1 LQHNKICIRIK
12 ISSIKY
18 NTKEV
23 TKLFIYGDANKMI
36 KNLLSI
42 AATFFV
48 AINVMAGG
56 DDRDEGPVESLDE
69 VIEVIEPVTDKVVV
83 GELEAQTMTLTNTNA
98 EDEILAQ
105 QLAEFEEGLAR
116 ESALADFQ
124 AKLAEEKA
132 AAAESNAAYHA
143 KLAREKAL
151 ADFQAKLAEE
161 KAAAAASNAAYQA
174 RLAEETRL
182 AREKALAD
190 FQAKLAEEKAAAAA
204 SNAAYQARLAEE
216 TRLATV
222 IGETSSGVEIT
233 VAAHEIC
240 EKTLGLTKY
249 NLDKFTKSL
258 ATGTL
263 YNEGPQL
270 EHGTLFSPSRW
281 DQYFDCVTEIAN
293 R

>member
-1 LQHNKICIRIK
+1 
-12 ISSIKY
+12 
-18 NTKEV
+18 
-23 TKLFIYGDANKMI
+23 MI

-182 AREKALAD
+182 A
-190 FQAKLAEEKAAAAA
+190 
-204 SNAAYQARLAEE
+204 
-216 TRLATV
+216 TV

-258 ATGTL
+258 AAGTL

>member
-1 LQHNKICIRIK
+1 
-12 ISSIKY
+12 
-18 NTKEV
+18 
-23 TKLFIYGDANKMI
+23 MI

-116 ESALADFQ
+116 ES
-124 AKLAEEKA
+124 
-132 AAAESNAAYHA
+132 
-143 KLAREKAL
+143 
-151 ADFQAKLAEE
+151 
-161 KAAAAASNAAYQA
+161 
-174 RLAEETRL
+174 
-182 AREKALAD
+182 ALAD